1 LFRPFYFIS
10 ILFRRKRPIRWAVR
24 NGRRSVKG
32 KAMMKRFNIFQSPL
46 RSTDHVC
53 KLFGSDLQISL
64 TPWRDRAV
72 RYRSTAT
79 MFYGLSVQGAVS
91 AQFKPAMSTQST
103 LLSPSIAP
111 SLFTPGLSPK
121 LRYLDLLWI
130 CCTTNLQQVHSK
142 STVYRK
148 STTSCTT
155 NRTNPSSAHIPLVDL
170 LDKLPTIQQWLSTR

>member
-10 ILFRRKRPIRWAVR
+10 ILFRRKRPITWAVR

-46 RSTDHVC
+46 RSTNHAC

-111 SLFTPGLSPK
+111 SLFTPGLSPNSVIS
-121 LRYLDLLWI
+121 I
-130 CCTTNLQQVHSK
+130 CCGFVEQQICNK
-142 STVYRK
+142 STA
-148 STTSCTT
+148 
-155 NRTNPSSAHIPLVDL
+155 N
-170 LDKLPTIQQWLSTR
+170 QLSTGNPRQAVQQIERIHQVLLFH

>member
-1 LFRPFYFIS
+1 
-10 ILFRRKRPIRWAVR
+10 
-24 NGRRSVKG
+24 
-32 KAMMKRFNIFQSPL
+32 MMKRFNIFQSPL
-46 RSTDHVC
+46 RSTNHAC

-121 LRYLDLLWI
+121 LCYLDLLWI

-155 NRTNPSSAHIPLVDL
+155 NRTNPSSALIPLVRFLGGFVGQLTDNTTMVV
-170 LDKLPTIQQWLSTR
+170 DMVKYATHVQQGVFTTTSLQQIHNKSM